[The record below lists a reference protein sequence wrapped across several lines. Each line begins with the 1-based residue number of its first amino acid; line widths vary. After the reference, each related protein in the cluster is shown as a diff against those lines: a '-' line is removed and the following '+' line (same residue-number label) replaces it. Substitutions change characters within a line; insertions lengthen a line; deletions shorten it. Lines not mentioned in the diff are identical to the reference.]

1 MESIDKPPQTAA
13 DRTRE
18 TSIGRTPDP
27 ETPDE
32 CSAAVPSL
40 EAGEVS
46 TLRTMLR
53 ALAAGFAA
61 IVLAAS
67 AWYIWRTFQWRDLGQ
82 MLGHVNLTCLL
93 AGGGLSIAAFW
104 MLRTLRWYILLRRT
118 DTRVPL
124 LDLYLCTAAALGF
137 TLLTPLQSGE
147 MLKVE
152 LLKKRGLIQ
161 RSLGYGS
168 FLVERALDFGALLA
182 MACASLLTIDI
193 LPDRRYVF
201 ALWGGFVLVCVTGG
215 IVLTRLEL
223 IGWPRRLR
231 EHMRLCV
238 GDLPTL
244 ALAAAITCVSW
255 ASVAFSWQIF
265 LYSAGIAIGFTK
277 GVALMS
283 IVSAIGI
290 LSLIPGGVGVS
301 EIGASQLL
309 MHFGFPAAT
318 AQAGALVLRSL
329 SVVAIAMGICHFA
342 LWKHLRSWQFWRRAP
357 TASTVEILTVDESPS
372 IGETLGGKEP

>member
-1 MESIDKPPQTAA
+1 MESIDQPPQTAA
-13 DRTRE
+13 DQTRE
-18 TSIGRTPDP
+18 TSIG
-27 ETPDE
+27 
-32 CSAAVPSL
+32 SA
-40 EAGEVS
+40 
-46 TLRTMLR
+46 LRTMRR
-53 ALAAGFAA
+53 ALAPGFAA
-61 IVLAAS
+61 IVFAAS
-67 AWYIWRTFQWRDLGQ
+67 AWYIWRTFQWRDLGP
-82 MLGHVNLTCLL
+82 MLGRVNLTCLL
-93 AGGGLSIAAFW
+93 AGGGLSIVAFW
-104 MLRTLRWYILLRRT
+104 MLRTLRWHILLRRT

-124 LDLYLCTAAALGF
+124 LDLYLCTAAALGL

-147 MLKVE
+147 MLKIE

-161 RSLGYGS
+161 RSPGYGS
-168 FLVERALDFGALLA
+168 FLVERVLDLGALLA
-182 MACASLLTIDI
+182 MAGASPLTIDI
-193 LPDRRYVF
+193 LPDRSYVF
-201 ALWGGFVLVCVTGG
+201 GLSGGLVLVCVTGG

-231 EHMRLCV
+231 EHMRRCV

-244 ALAAAITCVSW
+244 ALATAITCVSW

-277 GVALMS
+277 AMALMS

-309 MHFGFPAAT
+309 MNFGFPAAT
-318 AQAGALVLRSL
+318 AQAGALVLRSV

-342 LWKHLRSWQFWRRAP
+342 LWKHLRSWQFRRRAP
-357 TASTVEILTVDESPS
+357 TANTVEKSPPV
-372 IGETLGGKEP
+372 GGALGGKEP